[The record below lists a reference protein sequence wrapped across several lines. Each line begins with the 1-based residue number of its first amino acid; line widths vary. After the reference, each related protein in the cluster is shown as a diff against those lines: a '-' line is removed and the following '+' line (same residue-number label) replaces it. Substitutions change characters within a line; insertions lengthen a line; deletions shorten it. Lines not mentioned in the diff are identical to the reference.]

1 MNNIKEIDLRFGY
14 KSEDEIH
21 TYLENY
27 FGELLR
33 TSENE
38 HMGKYYEFDK
48 YNDKVYLE
56 IKTRRINHNQY
67 PTLMFGQNKL
77 IKGRELK
84 QANPTLRIFFLWRC
98 LDGVYYWELD
108 ASEHTII
115 FSGRTDRGKDERSNL
130 VHIKTEHINCLDSF
144 SLAL

>member
-14 KSEDEIH
+14 KSEEEIH
-21 TYLENY
+21 KYLENY

-38 HMGKYYEFDK
+38 DMGKYYEFDK

-67 PTLMFGQNKL
+67 SSLMFGQNKL

-84 QANPTLRIFFLWRC
+84 RANPAVRIFFIFRC

-108 ASEHTII
+108 ASEHTIQ
-115 FSGRTDRGKDERSNL
+115 FSGRTDRGRDERCDM
-130 VHIKTEHINCLDSF
+130 VHIKTENLKSLDSF